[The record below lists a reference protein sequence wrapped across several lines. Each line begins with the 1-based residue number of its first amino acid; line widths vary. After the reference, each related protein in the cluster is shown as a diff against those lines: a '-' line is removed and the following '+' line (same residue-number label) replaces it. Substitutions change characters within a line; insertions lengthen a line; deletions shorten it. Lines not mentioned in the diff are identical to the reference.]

1 MWFQFAKNKVTTMF
15 DKFNEYID
23 GHEVNK
29 HAAIACAIIAAL
41 SVVTAEWYDA
51 LLFAIIGGLEYQVYK
66 LKSEIDSNKKGD
78 K

>member
-1 MWFQFAKNKVTTMF
+1 MF
-15 DKFNEYID
+15 DKFNKYID
-23 GHEVNK
+23 GYEVNK
-29 HAAIACAIIAAL
+29 HATIVCAIIAVL

-78 K
+78 KV